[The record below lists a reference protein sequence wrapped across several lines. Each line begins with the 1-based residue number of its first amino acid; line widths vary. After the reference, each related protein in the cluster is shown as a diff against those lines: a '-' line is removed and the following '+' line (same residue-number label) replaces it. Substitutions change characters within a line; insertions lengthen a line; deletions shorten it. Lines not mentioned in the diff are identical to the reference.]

1 MITIIAGT
9 NRPASLTLK
18 FATIYKELLEKNA
31 SEVKLLSLADIP
43 ATVFLSGIY
52 DHHSK
57 PDDLKQL
64 QEEYFIRAK
73 KFVFILPEYNGSL
86 PGILKLLI
94 DSLDPKISFK
104 GKRASL
110 VGVANGR
117 AGNLRGLDHLS
128 SILMHMQVTV
138 LPYLLPVSRVQAEFD
153 ENGFKETTLK
163 VVEEHIRRTI
173 EF

>member
-9 NRPASLTLK
+9 NRPGSLSLK
-18 FATIYKELLEKNA
+18 FATIYKELLEKRTT
-31 SEVKLLSLADIP
+31 EVRLLSLADIP
-43 ATVFLSGIY
+43 ELVFLSGIY
-52 DHHSK
+52 EHHLKSNE
-57 PDDLKQL
+57 LKQL
-64 QEEYFIRAK
+64 QEEYFISAQ

-104 GKRASL
+104 GKKASL

-128 SILMHMQVTV
+128 SILMHMQVNV
-138 LPYLLPVSRVQAEFD
+138 LPYLLPVSKVQAEFE
-153 ENGFKETTLK
+153 ENSLKEATLK
-163 VVEEHIRRTI
+163 VVEDHIHKTL